1 MSALHQLD
9 AFADGGMRRD
19 AIEIAELINA
29 HAESDADFRIG
40 RTRHAPGDQIIQLGL
55 IAEASEDNLGGKPGV
70 ARVELDG
77 TLQQEVGSIAALL
90 HFAENIEGDL
100 ARGRDQVLF

>member
-1 MSALHQLD
+1 
-9 AFADGGMRRD
+9 MRRN
-19 AIEIAELINA
+19 AIQIAELINA
-29 HAESDADFRIG
+29 HAESDAHFRFG
-40 RTRHAPGDQIIQLGL
+40 RTRNAPGNQIIELGL
-55 IAEASEDNLGGKPGV
+55 IAEASEDDLGGEPGV

-90 HFAENIEGDL
+90 DFAENIEGDL